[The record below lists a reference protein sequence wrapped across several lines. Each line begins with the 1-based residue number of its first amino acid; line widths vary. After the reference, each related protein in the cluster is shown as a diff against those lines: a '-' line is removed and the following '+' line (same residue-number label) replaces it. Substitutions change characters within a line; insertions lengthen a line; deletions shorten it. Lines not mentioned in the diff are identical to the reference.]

1 MFIYNQ
7 KNILVKHYAGAR
19 AKIAQ
24 KPYGASL
31 KELYFFQGKSACI
44 SLCFLFFFAC
54 VFVN

>member
-7 KNILVKHYAGAR
+7 KNILVKHYASAR

-31 KELYFFQGKSACI
+31 QELYFFQGKSTCI